1 MSTQTPDS
9 VDALDIEQTVWR
21 MDQDRSSVEFHAP
34 AVWGIGTV
42 KGRFS
47 RYQGTLDLTRKP
59 AIELTIEADSL
70 DTMNRRRDKHLSSPD
85 FFGVEQ
91 HPYVRFVS
99 ESATLQGERLKV
111 RGLLHAR
118 GAGMPLDIEATLR
131 RAGDELEVEAVT
143 LADHRRLGM
152 TWNFMGMLRPP
163 ITLIVRGRLVRD
175 A

>member
-1 MSTQTPDS
+1 MTTHAPGS
-9 VDALDIEQTVWR
+9 VGAPDIEKTAWR
-21 MDQDRSSVEFHAP
+21 IDPDRSSVEFHAP

-47 RYQGTLDLTRKP
+47 RYQGALHLSGKP
-59 AIELTIEADSL
+59 AIELTIDADSL
-70 DTMNRRRDKHLSSPD
+70 DTRNKRRDKHLRSPD

-99 ESATLQGERLKV
+99 ESAALEGERLKV
-111 RGLLHAR
+111 RGVLHAR
-118 GAGMPLDIEATLR
+118 GAGMPLEIDATVR
-131 RAGDELEVEAVT
+131 RAGDELEVEAIT
-143 LADHRRLGM
+143 LADHHELGM

-163 ITLIVRGRLVRD
+163 IKLIVRGRLVRD